1 LNADRAPQLKA
12 IVRPLPMWGNKLM
25 NNLPIDQTKV
35 KELIRQCKHLN
46 IFAGSLNRYY
56 PKTTPN
62 PVSDLLAEL
71 IEEGVLYLKI
81 MPEEEVRLL
90 VESLPLGIRA
100 YVDLRIKD
108 ELDDFKFKRI
118 AFQYLVAVVQAEYLS
133 FKKIVTGDLN
143 ESEVIKV
150 YPEIRSLLDD
160 DGLLYIDDRFRLF
173 DGGIE
178 YKDHILHYHQ
188 FLRRGYSSNPNFDFL
203 GRFLRC
209 YIQICASNSFRIAI
223 DHHRI
228 MPKEFYQHIVEMD
241 AWYGPRFDRS
251 KLDDIYAVGLTVI
264 KRISP
269 SPFDLFFDKLER
281 TEFFWSYRN
290 GIKTFEVEGISD
302 KSLFHDPYYL
312 NKYAH
317 SERDVRLKR
326 LRHFDGAVKVYL
338 KDSYENR
345 LSTYMPKEL
354 RSFKKVKLFRIDGEI
369 GIDEWIELLTLFFKG
384 NEMIIE
390 YFDPE
395 LFESKFGDDIRKCQE
410 AE

>member
-1 LNADRAPQLKA
+1 
-12 IVRPLPMWGNKLM
+12 M
-25 NNLPIDQTKV
+25 NNLPIDQIKV
-35 KELIRQCKHLN
+35 KELVRQCKHLN
-46 IFAGSLNRYY
+46 VFARDLNHYY
-56 PKTTPN
+56 PKTASN
-62 PVSDLLAEL
+62 PISDLLTDL
-71 IEEGVLYLKI
+71 IEEGVEYLKI
-81 MPEEEVRLL
+81 MSEDEVRLL
-90 VESLPLGIRA
+90 VESMPPGIRLF
-100 YVDLRIKD
+100 VDLRIKD
-108 ELDDFKFKRI
+108 ELDDLKFKRI
-118 AFQYLVAVVQAEYLS
+118 AFQYLVALVQTGYLS
-133 FKKIVTGDLN
+133 FKKIVTNDPN
-143 ESEVIKV
+143 ESAVIKV

-188 FLRRGYSSNPNFDFL
+188 FLRRGYDSNPNFDFL
-203 GRFLRC
+203 GRFIRYYLQAC
-209 YIQICASNSFRIAI
+209 VSNSFRVAI
-223 DHHRI
+223 DHYRL

-241 AWYGPRFDRS
+241 AWYGPGFDRS
-251 KLDDIYAVGLTVI
+251 KLDDINAVGLTIV

-269 SPFDLFFDKLER
+269 SPFDLFFEKLER
-281 TEFFWSYRN
+281 TEFFWSYRD
-290 GIKTFEVEGISD
+290 GIKTLEIEGISD
-302 KSLFHDPYYL
+302 KKLFFDPYYL

-317 SERDVRLKR
+317 SERDVSLKR

-345 LSTYMPKEL
+345 LSTYLPKEP

-369 GIDEWIELLTLFFKG
+369 DIDEWIELLALFFKG

-395 LFESKFGDDIRKCQE
+395 QFESRFRDDIRKCQE